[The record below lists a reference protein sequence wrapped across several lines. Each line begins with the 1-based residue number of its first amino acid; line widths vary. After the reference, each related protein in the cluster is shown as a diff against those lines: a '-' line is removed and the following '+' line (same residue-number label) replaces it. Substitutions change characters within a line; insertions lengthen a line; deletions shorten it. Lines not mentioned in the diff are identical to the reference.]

1 MSGLYKVR
9 GSDPADLV
17 VESNRIF
24 ELISDRLDKIEGY
37 RGEPKVWNREV
48 HTDDIIIEVTG
59 KGVVLKDFG
68 NPSRYWRIG
77 ITASGTMTQT
87 LLGRE
92 YK

>member
-1 MSGLYKVR
+1 MSGLYKIR
-9 GSDPADLV
+9 GSSDEDIR

-24 ELISDRLDKIEGY
+24 EAISNRLDQIEGY

-48 HTDDIIIEVTG
+48 HTDDIVIEVTG

-68 NPSRYWRIG
+68 SPSRYWRIG
-77 ITASGTMTQT
+77 ITTSGTMTQT